1 MDQGSS
7 NIKEINM
14 NTQALSAYQQISVHT
29 QVEGASPHK
38 LITMLLDGALERTQ
52 KAKVAMKSGDV
63 ATKGELIGRAID
75 IVGSLD
81 AYLDLEQGAEIA
93 ENLSAL
99 YEYIVL
105 KLFEANNNNDANL
118 LDEVVTLLTEVRDGW
133 KGIEGVA
140 ED

>member
-1 MDQGSS
+1 
-7 NIKEINM
+7 M
-14 NTQALSAYQQISVHT
+14 NTQALSAYQQTSVHT

-63 ATKGELIGRAID
+63 AAKGELIGRAID

-81 AYLDLEQGAEIA
+81 AYLDPDKGGEIA

-99 YEYIVL
+99 YEYVVL

-118 LDEVVTLLTEVRDGW
+118 LDEVVTLLTEIRDGW
-133 KGIEGVA
+133 KGIEGLA

>member
-1 MDQGSS
+1 
-7 NIKEINM
+7 M

-105 KLFEANNNNDANL
+105 KLFEANKNNDANL

-133 KGIEGVA
+133 KGIEGVP

>member
-105 KLFEANNNNDANL
+105 KLFEANKNNDANL

-133 KGIEGVA
+133 KGIEGVP

>member
-1 MDQGSS
+1 
-7 NIKEINM
+7 M
-14 NTQALSAYQQISVHT
+14 NTQALTAYQQTSVHT

-52 KAKVAMKSGDV
+52 KAKLALKSGDI

-81 AYLDLEQGAEIA
+81 AYLDLEQGGEIA
-93 ENLSAL
+93 ENLRAL

-105 KLFEANNNNDANL
+105 KLFEANTSNDSDL
-118 LDEVVTLLTEVRDGW
+118 LDEVVTLLTEVRAGW
-133 KGIEGVA
+133 KGIEGAA

>member
-1 MDQGSS
+1 
-7 NIKEINM
+7 M
-14 NTQALSAYQQISVHT
+14 NTQALTAYQQTSVHT

-52 KAKVAMKSGDV
+52 KAKLAMKSGDI

-81 AYLDLEQGAEIA
+81 AYLDLEQGGEIA
-93 ENLSAL
+93 ENLRAL

-105 KLFEANNNNDANL
+105 KLFEANTSNDSDL
-118 LDEVVTLLTEVRDGW
+118 LDEVVTLLTEVRAGW
-133 KGIEGVA
+133 KGIEGGA